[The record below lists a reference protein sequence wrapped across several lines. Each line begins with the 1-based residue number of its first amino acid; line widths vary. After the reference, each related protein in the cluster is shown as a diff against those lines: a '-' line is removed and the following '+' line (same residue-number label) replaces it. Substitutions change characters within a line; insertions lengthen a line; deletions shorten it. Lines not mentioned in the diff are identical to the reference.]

1 MINRV
6 EVIDRS
12 RGVDD
17 GGGRVYTNLN
27 VKDAW
32 IDVQDDGKTLKVFI
46 NESKKV

>member
-6 EVIDRS
+6 EVIDR
-12 RGVDD
+12 D
-17 GGGRVYTNLN
+17 GEGRVYTNLN

-46 NESKKV
+46 NESKNV